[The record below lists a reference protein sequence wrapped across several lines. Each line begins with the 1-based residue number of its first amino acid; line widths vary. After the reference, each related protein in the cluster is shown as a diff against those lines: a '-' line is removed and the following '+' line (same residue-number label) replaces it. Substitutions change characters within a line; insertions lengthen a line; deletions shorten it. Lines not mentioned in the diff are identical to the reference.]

1 MHRYCEKEFKF
12 RNVTLNKGS
21 ITAGRANETDTEWL
35 PVPEIESQTDA
46 KFTLID
52 GSMIKARGFEVK
64 RGDVIFRAVNVTNND
79 KSMIKVGKIKFEE
92 PTNVQLLSNNL
103 VIEGK

>member
-52 GSMIKARGFEVK
+52 GSMIKAREFEVK
-64 RGDVIFRAVNVTNND
+64 RGDVIFQAVNITNND
-79 KSMIKVGKIKFEE
+79 KSMIKAEKLNSKSP
-92 PTNVQLLSNNL
+92 PTSNY
-103 VIEGK
+103 